1 MIPTEIIQNI
11 VKYSRVVNSDLST
24 RTWKDSEL
32 QRAFVNLAIWTDEI
46 DRFITANEK
55 KPTTKE

>member
-1 MIPTEIIQNI
+1 M
-11 VKYSRVVNSDLST
+11 VNSDLSA

-32 QRAFVNLAIWTDEI
+32 QRAFVNLATWTDEL